1 MINPAEA
8 KLPQPGYLEAV
19 RNLARDHGAL
29 LVFDE
34 VVTGF
39 RLALG
44 GAQEYFGVT
53 PDLTCLSKA
62 MANGMPISALCGRA
76 EVMDVAESLRI
87 TVGFGGEALSLAAT
101 SACLHEYRTQD
112 VPAHLWH
119 IGALLISGL
128 NAAAEAVGCPVRAGG
143 VAPMPKI
150 DIAGR
155 TERETDLMWT
165 YFLQEAAKRGVLFR
179 RGGLDFVCFS
189 HTEEDVE
196 HSVETAS
203 EVFENMERYRD
214 RGTLET
220 ACRVQTPVLTAP

>member
-1 MINPAEA
+1 
-8 KLPQPGYLEAV
+8 
-19 RNLARDHGAL
+19 
-29 LVFDE
+29 
-34 VVTGF
+34 
-39 RLALG
+39 
-44 GAQEYFGVT
+44 
-53 PDLTCLSKA
+53 
-62 MANGMPISALCGRA
+62 
-76 EVMDVAESLRI
+76 
-87 TVGFGGEALSLAAT
+87 
-101 SACLHEYRTQD
+101 
-112 VPAHLWH
+112 
-119 IGALLISGL
+119 
-128 NAAAEAVGCPVRAGG
+128 
-143 VAPMPKI
+143 MPKI

-203 EVFENMERYRD
+203 EVFENMERHRD